1 MKKSSAHRIGV
12 MLEFFIFGVLIG
24 ITEDLIAIKFA
35 TDAEIT
41 LDVIWIVVLVAIPFA
56 ILGELVVDNIDMG
69 KYVEK
74 WFDNSKKVHKGA
86 SKK

>member
-1 MKKSSAHRIGV
+1 MKKKTAHRIGV
-12 MLEFFIFGVLIG
+12 MIEFFIFGVIIG

-41 LDVIWIVVLVAIPFA
+41 WNVIWIVVLVAIPFA

-74 WFDNSKKVHKGA
+74 WFDKKTTRR
-86 SKK
+86 

>member
-24 ITEDLIAIKFA
+24 ITEDLLAIKFA

-41 LDVIWIVVLVAIPFA
+41 WNVIWIVLLVAIPFA

-74 WFDNSKKVHKGA
+74 WFDNSKKNSRH
-86 SKK
+86 

>member
-1 MKKSSAHRIGV
+1 MKKSRAHRIG
-12 MLEFFIFGVLIG
+12 MMIEFFIFGVLIG
-24 ITEDLIAIKFA
+24 IVEDLLAIRFA

-41 LDVIWIVVLVAIPFA
+41 WNVVWIVVLVAIPFA

-74 WFDNSKKVHKGA
+74 WFGDKKVQSDVNEG
-86 SKK
+86 